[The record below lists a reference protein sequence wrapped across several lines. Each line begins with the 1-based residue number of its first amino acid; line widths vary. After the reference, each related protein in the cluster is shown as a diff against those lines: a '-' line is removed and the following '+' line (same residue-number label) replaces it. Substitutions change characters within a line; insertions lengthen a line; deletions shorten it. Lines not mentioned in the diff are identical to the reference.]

1 MIIKNDCFSLEQIAD
16 SGQCFRMNKTSDGKY
31 TVAAFGK
38 VLYLSQRENEITF
51 ECSEEDYKQIWEK
64 YFDIEDD
71 YAKYLNVVKNGED
84 EYLKKAADFGKG
96 IRILNQQPWETLISF
111 IISQQMRIPRI
122 KQLIEIICK
131 NYGKEIENGFYEF
144 PSPEEMKDISEN
156 ALSDLGFG
164 YRSKYIVSAVR
175 DVLDGKFLL
184 EKPFEM
190 QYEECRDYLKTL
202 NGVGNKVAD
211 CVSLFAYHKTD
222 AFPIDTWMKKIIERH
237 YNGNFDKSKYSGYE
251 GIMQQYMFYYERY
264 NG

>member
-16 SGQCFRMNKTSDGKY
+16 SGQCFRMNKTPDGKY

-111 IISQQMRIPRI
+111 II
-122 KQLIEIICK
+122 
-131 NYGKEIENGFYEF
+131 
-144 PSPEEMKDISEN
+144 
-156 ALSDLGFG
+156 
-164 YRSKYIVSAVR
+164 
-175 DVLDGKFLL
+175 
-184 EKPFEM
+184 
-190 QYEECRDYLKTL
+190 
-202 NGVGNKVAD
+202 
-211 CVSLFAYHKTD
+211 YH
-222 AFPIDTWMKKIIERH
+222 I
-237 YNGNFDKSKYSGYE
+237 NF
-251 GIMQQYMFYYERY
+251 
-264 NG
+264 NL

>member
-1 MIIKNDCFSLEQIAD
+1 M
-16 SGQCFRMNKTSDGKY
+16 
-31 TVAAFGK
+31 
-38 VLYLSQRENEITF
+38 
-51 ECSEEDYKQIWEK
+51 
-64 YFDIEDD
+64 
-71 YAKYLNVVKNGED
+71 
-84 EYLKKAADFGKG
+84 
-96 IRILNQQPWETLISF
+96 
-111 IISQQMRIPRI
+111 
-122 KQLIEIICK
+122 
-131 NYGKEIENGFYEF
+131 
-144 PSPEEMKDISEN
+144 
-156 ALSDLGFG
+156 
-164 YRSKYIVSAVR
+164 
-175 DVLDGKFLL
+175 L